1 MLRRPFARILLRA
14 AVVAVLG
21 GGFCLPS
28 AATAAS
34 ATAAAHLP
42 KDKHIVH
49 TDAAAAPIDFPTI
62 AERYGPAVVS
72 ISAAPPDQP
81 SSAPALRTIDTDDPF
96 AAFFNRIAP
105 QQPERPEQGS
115 QPMANAPGAVG
126 GTGSGFI
133 ISADGLVLSTAH
145 IVDQMEEVTVSLP
158 DRREF
163 KGKVLTVDP
172 QTDVALIKIDATK
185 LPTVKLGDSSRVR
198 VGESVLTVGAPERF
212 EHTVTAGIVTAT
224 ARTLPDGSKF
234 AFFQTDVS
242 RNPDNSGGPVFNR
255 AGEVIGID
263 VQIYAGA
270 DRATSLAFAIPI
282 NEAIEVRTRLQA
294 SRNATQSA
302 PGVHVQDVSP
312 GVAVALG
319 LPRPAGALVNAVE
332 PGTLLAARGVKPGDV
347 IVQFGERNVDSAADF
362 VDDMATLPAGADIA
376 VKLIR
381 NRKPMTIRIT
391 AAAAAGEAPQ
401 SAGSGFGTPQDE
413 AVSGDRLGLIMHALN
428 EDERRMSDL
437 PIGMMVDSVSG
448 PAANAGIRPGDIVL
462 SLNDTLVESPEQAAA
477 LETKAGKTVAVLIQ
491 RDHVRSFVS
500 IKLR

>member
-1 MLRRPFARILLRA
+1 MLRRPFARFLLRA
-14 AVVAVLG
+14 AAIAALG
-21 GGFCLPS
+21 AGFCLSPV
-28 AATAAS
+28 ATAAS
-34 ATAAAHLP
+34 ATATAHP
-42 KDKHIVH
+42 GKDKRIVH
-49 TDAAAAPIDFPTI
+49 ADAAAAAPIDFPTI

-72 ISAAPPDQP
+72 ISVAPPDQP
-81 SSAPALRTIDTDDPF
+81 PSAPAVRIIDTDDPF
-96 AAFFNRIAP
+96 AAFFQRIVP
-105 QQPERPEQGS
+105 QPQERPGQGS
-115 QPMANAPGAVG
+115 QSMANAPGAVG

-145 IVDQMEEVTVSLP
+145 IVDQMDEVTVSLP
-158 DRREF
+158 DHREF
-163 KGKVLTVDP
+163 KGKVLTVDR
-172 QTDVALIKIDATK
+172 QTDVALIQIDAMK

-198 VGESVLTVGAPERF
+198 AGESVLTVGAPERF

-224 ARTLPDGSKF
+224 ARTLPDGGKF

-282 NEAIEVRTRLQA
+282 NQAIEVRTRLQG
-294 SRNATQSA
+294 SRDAAQGG

-332 PGTLLAARGVKPGDV
+332 PGTRLAASGVKPGDV

-362 VDDMATLPAGADIA
+362 VDDMATSPVGTDIA

-381 NRKPMTIRIT
+381 NRKPMTIRMAAT
-391 AAAAAGEAPQ
+391 AAVEASP
-401 SAGSGFGTPQDE
+401 GPGPGFGTPQGE

-428 EDERRMSDL
+428 DDERRMSDL

-462 SLNDTLVESPEQAAA
+462 SLNDTLVESSEQAAA

-500 IKLR
+500 VRLR